1 MKIKLFILIAMGCII
16 PVCEAQVTNIQ
27 TLWTEKPEYS
37 DILPSNA
44 DENTVGILIDE
55 RYEMYHNPA
64 GNLEALYTMHHR
76 YRLNDDESI
85 NRLNK
90 ISVSMANVIE
100 LVELKARV
108 IKPDG
113 RVVAFDENNIKEI
126 RDESGSNLKIFAIDG
141 IERGDD
147 IEYYVIRRM
156 EAQNYG
162 RLFFQFE
169 FPVQT
174 AIFELFS
181 PANLLYEIKGY
192 NGFPDAVPGEPD
204 DDKNRFFCRLDDIPA
219 LEHERYS
226 YFNPRRARIEYRLNY
241 NLGRSKAPVLT
252 FDDAAQRVHEMIYLD
267 IKPRQIDNW
276 LKMINIK
283 KSDPVTMAGQIEEFI
298 KTGVYIQDYHLPE
311 FSNPDFIRKNGVSS
325 ERGITALY
333 ANIFK
338 RLDINHEVVLTSD
351 RSNIKFDPDFHSWSY
366 LDKYL
371 IYLPDGDNY
380 IEPADP
386 LFRMGCVDGDLTA
399 TWGLFV
405 KLVRIGN
412 FESAIGQVRYIEPAP
427 YMVNYDNMN
436 IDITIDIQNA
446 LTSITTTRGMKGLS
460 GGYLERVF
468 KTLDAERKEM
478 MLKSFMETK
487 APDPVYNE
495 LNVVEKSDFS
505 FLNDAEFIIYS
516 IFTTPSFLEFAG
528 DKILLSVGE
537 SIGPQVELYFDEERT
552 APGEYGFNRWYY
564 RVITVV
570 VPEGYRISNPAAADF
585 EVIVHEDGENIHGF
599 VSSHTYNDS
608 EYVITID
615 EYYKNIFVDAENFE
629 EFRQVINAAAD
640 FNKVV
645 LVMEKI

>member
-1 MKIKLFILIAMGCII
+1 M
-16 PVCEAQVTNIQ
+16 
-27 TLWTEKPEYS
+27 EKPEYS

-55 RYEMYHNPA
+55 RYEMYHNQS

-85 NRLNK
+85 NRFNK
-90 ISVSMANVIE
+90 ISVSMQNVID
-100 LVELKARV
+100 LLELKARV

-126 RDESGSNLKIFAIDG
+126 RDDSGANQKIFAIDG

-156 EAQNYG
+156 EAQNFG

-169 FPVQT
+169 FPVQK
-174 AIFELFS
+174 ASFELSS
-181 PANLLYEIKGY
+181 PALLLYEIKGY
-192 NGFPDAVPGEPD
+192 NGFPDAVHNAPD
-204 DDKNRFFCRLDDIPA
+204 DGKNIYYCELVDIPA
-219 LEHERYS
+219 LKNERYS
-226 YFNPRRARIEYRLNY
+226 YFTPRRARIEYRLNY

-252 FDDAAQRVHEMIYLD
+252 FDDAAQRIYEMIYID

-276 LKMINIK
+276 LKIMNIK
-283 KSDPVTMAGQIEEFI
+283 KADPLIMAAQVEEYI
-298 KTGVYIQDYHLPE
+298 KTGVYIEEYHLP
-311 FSNPDFIRKNGVSS
+311 DFDNLDYVRKHRVSS
-325 ERGITALY
+325 ERGIVALY

-338 RLDINHEVVLTSD
+338 RLNIKHEVVLTSE
-351 RSNIKFDPDFHSWSY
+351 RSNIKFDPGFQSWNY

-371 IYLPDGDNY
+371 IYLPDGDMY

-386 LFRMGCVDGDLTA
+386 LFRIGCVDGDLTA

-405 KLVRIGN
+405 KLVTIGN

-427 YMVNYDNMN
+427 YMANYDNMN
-436 IDITIDIQNA
+436 IEITIDIENA
-446 LTSITTTRGMKGLS
+446 VTSITTTRGMKGLS
-460 GGYLERVF
+460 GGYLERIY
-468 KTLDAERKEM
+468 KTLDTERKEM

-487 APDPVYNE
+487 APDPDYKE
-495 LNVVEKSDFS
+495 LKVLEKSSES
-505 FLNDAEFIIYS
+505 FIGDAEFIIYCN
-516 IFTTPSFLEFAG
+516 FTTPSFLEYAG
-528 DKILLSVGE
+528 DKLLLSVGE

-552 APGEYGFNRWYY
+552 APGEYGYNRWYY
-564 RVITVV
+564 RKIKVV
-570 VPEGYRISNPAAADF
+570 VPDGYKISNPAAAIF
-585 EVIVHEDGENIHGF
+585 EVIVQEDGEPVHGF
-599 VSSHTYNDS
+599 VSSYTYTEN
-608 EYVITID
+608 EYIITID
-615 EYYKNIFVDAENFE
+615 EYYKSIFTEAEKFE
-629 EFRQVINAAAD
+629 GLRRVINAAAD